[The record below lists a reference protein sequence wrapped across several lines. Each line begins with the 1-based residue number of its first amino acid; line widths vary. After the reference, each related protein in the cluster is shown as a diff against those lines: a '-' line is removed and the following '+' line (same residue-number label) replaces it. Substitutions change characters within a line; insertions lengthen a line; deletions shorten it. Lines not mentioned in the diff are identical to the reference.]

1 MIGQCQ
7 MIAATPPQSQGVG
20 AMRRAWN
27 VHGYELSA
35 RLAGKTAGFQR
46 FDARLTW
53 THDSYM

>member
-1 MIGQCQ
+1 